1 MFLADRLQ
9 HRGIYIGGTTYKILK
24 MTPATPAELALA
36 YTREWV
42 TGNPK
47 AILDLNILNSVVSH
61 YKEGKKQ
68 LI

>member
-1 MFLADRLQ
+1 MFLADRL
-9 HRGIYIGGTTYKILK
+9 HYRGIYIGGTTYKIVK
-24 MTPATPAELALA
+24 MTPGTPAELALA

-47 AILDLNILNSVVSH
+47 ANLNLNILNAVVTR
-61 YKEGKKQ
+61 YNEAKKQ

>member
-9 HRGIYIGGTTYKILK
+9 HRGIYIGGTTYKIVK
-24 MTPATPAELALA
+24 MTPGTPAELALA

-47 AILDLNILNSVVSH
+47 ANLNLNMLNAVVSH
-61 YKEGKKQ
+61 YKEAKKA
-68 LI
+68 IF

>member
-9 HRGIYIGGTTYKILK
+9 HRGIYIGGTTYKIVK
-24 MTPATPAELALA
+24 MAPNSPAELALA
-36 YTREWV
+36 YTQEWV

-47 AILDLNILNSVVSH
+47 ANLKIAILNAVDH
-61 YKEGKKQ
+61 CYNEAKKQ

>member
-1 MFLADRLQ
+1 MFLADRLL
-9 HRGIYIGGTTYKILK
+9 HRGIYIGGATYKIVK
-24 MTPATPAELALA
+24 MTPNSLAELALA

-47 AILDLNILNSVVSH
+47 ANLDLNILNAVVSH
-61 YKEGKKQ
+61 YKEAKKQ